1 MRLAPAVSTKPMFEP
16 VRVSLGDC
24 WQIRVRVE

>member
-1 MRLAPAVSTKPMFEP
+1 MRLALAISTKPVSEP

-24 WQIRVRVE
+24 W